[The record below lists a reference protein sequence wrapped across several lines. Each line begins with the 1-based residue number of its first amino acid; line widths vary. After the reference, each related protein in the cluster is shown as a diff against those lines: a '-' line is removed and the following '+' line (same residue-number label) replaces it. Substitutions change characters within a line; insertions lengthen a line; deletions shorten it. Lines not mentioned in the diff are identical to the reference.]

1 MAIVKT
7 IEDGWDCE
15 PKLKEVV
22 DTYENAADII
32 YEINNCVRVTD
43 LCDII
48 EELKSM
54 CIDMQEKLDEID
66 DSQEFETVDEE
77 D

>member
-32 YEINNCVRVTD
+32 YEINNCVRQTE

-66 DSQEFETVDEE
+66 DSQEFETVNEE
-77 D
+77 